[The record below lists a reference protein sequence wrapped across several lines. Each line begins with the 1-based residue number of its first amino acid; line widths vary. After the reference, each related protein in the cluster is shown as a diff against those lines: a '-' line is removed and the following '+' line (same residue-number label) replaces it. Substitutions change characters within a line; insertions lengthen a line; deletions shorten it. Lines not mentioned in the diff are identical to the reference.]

1 MATQAVKSPPVFMLA
16 AHWFGMGFTW
26 SLLAT
31 NLLPR
36 DVAGMVG
43 ETEKGFRLGLIYSAA
58 AVISVFVPPII
69 GAYSDARGDRH
80 RILALGAGVVVFGL
94 MVMLLARS
102 VSGYWGYFCGAMLVE
117 FGSSTVHGAYAA
129 VVPELVPRAQQGRAS
144 AAITLLR
151 LTGTI
156 IGVLAGASVLDR
168 TLKFM
173 LASSLV
179 IVTVIVT
186 LKALLTLKAL
196 GQSKAIH
203 SATLEPA
210 SNSIGTY
217 SMGTYFSPAYRD
229 FRLVFGSRFLV
240 ELGKDALQPFL
251 LYYLIDSVR
260 RFELGPLRLERPET
274 AQAVLLLCIVGM
286 ATISALIAG
295 QLVDRF
301 GRVKIAVAGG
311 LIQACAAIGFA
322 ISRDYATTLACGLV
336 FGLGQGAFLVADW
349 ALVSVVL
356 PSRSNFG
363 RDMAVWHV
371 SMVATGLFGGLFGR
385 LLDGTNRTSP
395 GSGYSLLFVLSAVS
409 LALGAALTAR
419 VRFR

>member
-31 NLLPR
+31 SLLPR

-43 ETEKGFRLGLIYSAA
+43 EAEKGFRLGLLYTLA

-69 GAYSDARGDRH
+69 GAYSDARGDRQ
-80 RILALGAGVVVFGL
+80 RILALGAGVVVLGL

-117 FGSSTVHGAYAA
+117 FGSSTMHGAYAA
-129 VVPELVPRAQQGRAS
+129 VVPELVPRVQQGRAS

-156 IGVLAGASVLDR
+156 IGVVAGASVLDR

-210 SNSIGTY
+210 SNFI
-217 SMGTYFSPAYRD
+217 GTYFSPAYRD

-251 LYYLIDSVR
+251 LYYLIDSVS
-260 RFELGPLRLERPET
+260 RFELGPLRLGQPET

-286 ATISALIAG
+286 ATVSALIAG
-295 QLVDRF
+295 QLVDRV

-311 LIQACAAIGFA
+311 LIQAGAAIGFA
-322 ISRDYATTLACGLV
+322 VSRDYATTLACGLV

-349 ALVSVVL
+349 ALVSAVL

-385 LLDGTNRTSP
+385 LLDGTNRASP
-395 GSGYSLLFVLSAVS
+395 GAGYSLLFALSAVS
-409 LALGAALTAR
+409 LALGAAFTAR